1 MWQYI
6 SRFDIIKLDDFI
18 KRELVK
24 DIDSDADALELLHMT
39 RYKSLLIKRFKAEVN
54 RLKDKY
60 VNVIDVMDCEEALDE
75 VNLFEIYQEGS
86 NIKDEELQAA
96 LVKSL
101 MLLQS
106 QIAAIADQDRY
117 DAMNLEN
124 PYADL
129 LALSDI
135 KFKINEDTGNI
146 VVRIDKNKDLYEEL
160 GIKRRDIKE
169 IVNNELMEKDNFER

>member
-1 MWQYI
+1 MRKEDDWVMCQYI

-24 DIDSDADALELLHMT
+24 DIDCGTDSLELLHMT
-39 RYKSLLIKRFKAEVN
+39 RYKPLLIKRFKDE
-54 RLKDKY
+54 
-60 VNVIDVMDCEEALDE
+60 VMDCEEVLDE

-86 NIKDEELQAA
+86 NINDEELQAA

-146 VVRIDKNKDLYEEL
+146 VVRIDKNKDLYKEL

-169 IVNNELMEKDNFER
+169 IVNNELMEKDNYERG